1 MAAGG
6 FGYSVKKSIVFAYL
20 PVAYAKPGTRL
31 EIEFFGEIV
40 GAEVKQMPLWDP
52 KGERIRA

>member
-1 MAAGG
+1 
-6 FGYSVKKSIVFAYL
+6 VNESIAFAYL
-20 PVAYAKPGTRL
+20 PVAYTKPGTRL
-31 EIEFFGEIV
+31 EIECFGEIV